1 MVAFVL
7 ENSFSF
13 KKNGFV
19 VVVCGLG
26 VGVCF
31 LKQSFLGFYKVDFW

>member
-1 MVAFVL
+1 MVTFVL
-7 ENSFSF
+7 ENSSSS

-31 LKQSFLGFYKVDFW
+31 LKQSFLGFLR